1 MDLGRDEKGALRGD
15 SAAKGAGSK
24 AHAAARR
31 RGLSA
36 QAAGREAARAAR
48 RQRKAQKK
56 NSRTDLEQAEK
67 DALRGGSTRRRCRA
81 LACPRHRDG
90 RGRAAG
96 LVQQVAPQEVLL
108 PGLLGCEFELVE
120 EVLEVVCS
128 REDR

>member
-1 MDLGRDEKGALRGD
+1 MSGFRLGRLMRLRERQEKEEKLRW
-15 SAAKGAGSK
+15 AATLK
-24 AHAAARR
+24 AVFD
-31 RGLSA
+31 
-36 QAAGREAARAAR
+36 ARAERDAG
-48 RQRKAQKK
+48 
-56 NSRTDLEQAEK
+56 RTDLEQAEK